1 MGQKMNIRTVIA
13 LLLVTCLTAASGTD
27 AGADEQAAGGLGG
40 RRVNS
45 WAARSSAGLTLGGTF
60 TATEDPATGA
70 VTGTWTLVDAQG
82 RVAMRGAW
90 SAAKAASGWSGN
102 WRAVVEGRR
111 GEYSG
116 SWNAKVDLKPTAKFA
131 DVFTKAV
138 EAAVSGTWRA
148 AGQSG
153 AWTIQA
159 YN

>member
-1 MGQKMNIRTVIA
+1 MLVNGTRRISVLVAAFA
-13 LLLVTCLTAASGTD
+13 LLAVPVAPAR
-27 AGADEQAAGGLGG
+27 ADDQAPATLGG

-45 WAARSSAGLTLGGTF
+45 WAARSTSGLTLGGTF

-70 VTGTWTLVDAQG
+70 VTGTWTLVDARG
-82 RVAMRGAW
+82 RPAMRGAW

>member
-1 MGQKMNIRTVIA
+1 MRVH
-13 LLLVTCLTAASGTD
+13 LLLVFFLGLAAATATLR
-27 AGADEQAAGGLGG
+27 AAGQTGDSLGG

-45 WAARSSAGLTLGGTF
+45 WAARSSTGLTVGGTF

-82 RVAMRGAW
+82 RVGMRGAW
-90 SAAKAASGWSGN
+90 SAAKSATGWSGS
-102 WRAVVEGRR
+102 WRAVAEGRS

-116 SWNAKVDLKPTAKFA
+116 SWSAKVDVKPTAKFA
-131 DVFTKAV
+131 DLFAKAL
-138 EAAVSGTWRA
+138 EGAVSGTWRA
-148 AGQSG
+148 RGQSG